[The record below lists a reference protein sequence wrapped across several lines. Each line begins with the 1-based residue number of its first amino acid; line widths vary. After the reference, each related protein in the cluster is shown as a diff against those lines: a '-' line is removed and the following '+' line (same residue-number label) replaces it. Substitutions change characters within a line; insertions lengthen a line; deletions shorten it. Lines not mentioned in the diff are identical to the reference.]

1 MVFPPS
7 PPLPT
12 PMPMTTQGAKNRK
25 YFTVDLK
32 MLDIFNN
39 KKMYVT
45 VSTVKENASEDWN
58 CITTMFLTSFNNY
71 FVFGYACCICA
82 CFMTA
87 VWLFLFFGGLGPDFF
102 SEGRLATLRVI
113 SIVACYHS
121 VKLCALATPSFR
133 SQRNG
138 AETATFT
145 KRTCHR
151 CGSL

>member
-1 MVFPPS
+1 
-7 PPLPT
+7 
-12 PMPMTTQGAKNRK
+12 MPMTTQGAKNRK

-87 VWLFLFFGGLGPDFF
+87 VWLFLFFWGTRSGFF
-102 SEGRLATLRVI
+102 
-113 SIVACYHS
+113 
-121 VKLCALATPSFR
+121 
-133 SQRNG
+133 
-138 AETATFT
+138 
-145 KRTCHR
+145 
-151 CGSL
+151 